1 MGIPGMGKTTFIA
14 NSLKP
19 FFEGIPDTHFD
30 SVSNDEIR
38 RILIDKYL
46 AKNKGKNAQDAFDA
60 TVKECARTFN
70 ETLT

>member
-1 MGIPGMGKTTFIA
+1 MGKTTFIA

-19 FFEGIPDTHFD
+19 FFEGMPDTNFD

-38 RILIDKYL
+38 KTLIDNYL
-46 AKNKGKNAQDAFDA
+46 AKNKGKNARDAFDA
-60 TVKECARTFN
+60 TFKECARIFN